1 MNYTLVGVIVIF
13 IVTMN
18 NGFKKGMVQE
28 ISGLISWIVT
38 LFVMPL
44 LVMLYTSVHQ
54 AQSKHV
60 LVTILVLLT
69 IAIVNAII
77 RVFLKPVK
85 LAAKLPVVKLLDQS
99 AGIVVG
105 VAEGLLIVWMVY
117 ILNELVGF
125 GEIGNIISADIASN
139 PILSWLYECNYLLK
153 LAEGI

>member
-44 LVMLYTSVHQ
+44 LVMLYTSIHQ

-69 IAIVNAII
+69 ISFN
-77 RVFLKPVK
+77 FSLFNN
-85 LAAKLPVVKLLDQS
+85 L
-99 AGIVVG
+99 
-105 VAEGLLIVWMVY
+105 
-117 ILNELVGF
+117 
-125 GEIGNIISADIASN
+125 
-139 PILSWLYECNYLLK
+139 
-153 LAEGI
+153 